1 MEEEQKRVLR
11 ERDLQMNAC
20 QEAVTKVLVIEERN
34 ELLSK
39 QIESKDIRIR
49 QMNVELEQTKQ

>member
-11 ERDLQMNAC
+11 ERDLQMNTC